1 MGFLLILRRIV
12 RGIDEQAQVVT
23 HRTNDG
29 LPNVAFV
36 FHLGKKL
43 EVEAVHDPCIF
54 IKFALKLPGRPSGV
68 PEKAGKL
75 NIRVFAT
82 QGLGLFQVDSKIQ
95 LEGGGVIQ
103 PLPCGHDQFIPF
115 DGTALENGYVGK
127 VDNLEL
133 FVQIAEFFSGRP
145 VQDYTQGAMFF
156 RMRRQKHDGL
166 GKIGIPQA
174 RVREK
179 NTARKA
185 GSGLK
190 SLS

>member
-1 MGFLLILRRIV
+1 MWYFLILRGIVGRIN
-12 RGIDEQAQVVT
+12 EQAQVVT
-23 HRTNDG
+23 HRANDG

-54 IKFALKLPGRPSGV
+54 IKFALKLPCRPSGV
-68 PEKAGKL
+68 PKKAGKL
-75 NIRVFAT
+75 NIRVFLT
-82 QGLGLFQVDSKIQ
+82 EGLGLFQVDSKIQ
-95 LEGGGVIQ
+95 LEGGGIIQ
-103 PLPCGHDQFIPF
+103 PLPGSHDQFIPF
-115 DGTALENGYVGK
+115 DGSALENGYVGK

-145 VQDYTQGAMFF
+145 VQDYTQGAMFI

-166 GKIGIPQA
+166 GKIRIPQA